1 MDTLDAASSPA
12 AGSGPH
18 AAFLRL
24 RDQLSAEIVGQSA
37 LVERLL
43 VALLAD
49 GHLLVE
55 GAPGLAKT
63 TAIRTLA
70 AHVRLMTV
78 ELSRLTGLKTA
89 AIWGL
94 LKVRRASGQ
103 LVFDGTAWEIN
114 RAWLPP
120 EIKRAAELLRSRGW
134 TVVAP
139 GERS

>member
-1 MDTLDAASSPA
+1 MNPFSELARIADRGYADRAPLPDDPA
-12 AGSGPH
+12 AHP
-18 AAFLRL
+18 ADPF
-24 RDQLSAEIVGQSA
+24 AEDCSHT
-37 LVERLL
+37 ERL
-43 VALLAD
+43 
-49 GHLLVE
+49 
-55 GAPGLAKT
+55 
-63 TAIRTLA
+63 IRTLA
-70 AHVRLMTV
+70 AHVRLTTV

-114 RAWLPP
+114 RAWLSP
-120 EIKRAAELLRSRGW
+120 EVKRAVELLRSRGW